1 MGQKVNPIGFRLGY
15 IYGWDSSWYADKKD
29 FAAKLMEDAEIRK
42 YVMTRLP
49 GAAIAKIVI
58 ERTIKLITL
67 SIHTARPGIVIGKGG
82 AEVDKIRQELKKLKS
97 KDIQINIIEVRSPEL
112 NAQLMAE
119 SIASQLKGRGSYKR
133 VANRTVESVMRAGA
147 KGVKIRL
154 SGRLGGAEMARFVEF
169 REERVPL
176 HTLRADI
183 DYAVVGVNTIY
194 GTIGVKVWIFKRE
207 VYSRQDLSPME
218 KTSKPKFSPR
228 GGSGG
233 GDFKKKYSGGGDF
246 NKKHSGGG
254 GFNKKH
260 SGGGGGFNKKHS
272 GGGDFNKKHSGN
284 RGSKK

>member
-29 FAAKLMEDAEIRK
+29 FAAKLMEDEEIRK

-49 GAAIAKIVI
+49 GAAIAKIII

-82 AEVDKIRQELKKLKS
+82 VEVDKIRQELKKLKN

-133 VANRTVESVMRAGA
+133 VANRIVESVMRAGA

-183 DYAVVGVNTIY
+183 DYAVVGASTIY
-194 GTIGVKVWIFKRE
+194 GTIGIKVWIFKKE
-207 VYSRQDLSPME
+207 VYSRQDLSPIE
-218 KTSKPKFSPR
+218 KTNKPRSSPR
-228 GGSGG
+228 SAGGGS
-233 GDFKKKYSGGGDF
+233 FNKKYSGGGDF

-254 GFNKKH
+254 NFNKKH
-260 SGGGGGFNKKHS
+260 P
-272 GGGDFNKKHSGN
+272 GGGDFNKKHSGGGNFNKKHPVN